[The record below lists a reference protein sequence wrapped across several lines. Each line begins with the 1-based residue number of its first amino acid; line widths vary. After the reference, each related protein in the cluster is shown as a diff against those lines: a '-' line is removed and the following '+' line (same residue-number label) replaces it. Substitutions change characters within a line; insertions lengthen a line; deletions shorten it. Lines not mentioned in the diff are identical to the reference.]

1 MNADYEKSKFN
12 DQVVGKRIVMYDGKI
27 TPTGAEIVASRNDKS
42 TEDITKELISILCKD
57 SGDDSNDRA

>member
-27 TPTGAEIVASRNDKS
+27 TPMGTEIMASRNDKI
-42 TEDITKELISILCKD
+42 TEELTIELISVLCKKTE
-57 SGDDSNDRA
+57 DDRND